1 MVTVHIYS
9 KTFLLIKWSHGET
22 YKSQYCISQTWI
34 KIACLQNFVGIRN
47 TSVSNFLLPSWQQL
61 CFLSSLVFTTTASNS
76 LLLLPSLQQSCC
88 CGVCLELRKTMAS
101 ASDTNYCNTESRDL
115 SYGFPYVK
123 VRKLPKSQRIIGS
136 KILTHSIDRG
146 ITEDGLWAQFT

>member
-22 YKSQYCISQTWI
+22 YKSQYITDVNKNSVFTELC
-34 KIACLQNFVGIRN
+34 RN
-47 TSVSNFLLPSWQQL
+47 TEHL
-61 CFLSSLVFTTTASNS
+61 CFQFSSAVVTTAVFPIVFSFHNNSFKFLSSSAIVLY
-76 LLLLPSLQQSCC
+76 CC

-101 ASDTNYCNTESRDL
+101 ASDTNYCNTVSRDL

-123 VRKLPKSQRIIGS
+123 VRKLPKSLRIIGS

-146 ITEDGLWAQFT
+146 ITEGGLWAQFT